1 MVDPVRIGLT
11 LITSFIRNDK
21 KGIFWGEMNSLL
33 WNMGN
38 EKWLFVS
45 KSTLSKLYVKP
56 VFMSH

>member
-11 LITSFIRNDK
+11 LISSFIRNDK
-21 KGIFWGEMNSLL
+21 AGFLRGNEFSFL
-33 WNMGN
+33 NMGY

>member
-1 MVDPVRIGLT
+1 MVDPVRIELT
-11 LITSFIRNDK
+11 LISSFIRNDK
-21 KGIFWGEMNSLL
+21 KRIFGGEMNSLL